1 MILVA
6 IYLVVIPIIA
16 SPNIGLVVAALLML
30 FGLIFYYPFV
40 YRKIELKIIGKKKNW
55 WYFFDFSIF

>member
-40 YRKIELKIIGKKKNW
+40 YRKIELKIIGKKKN
-55 WYFFDFSIF
+55 